1 MLAVMACPEQR
12 LPRNAA
18 RPVRVAVLG
27 AGGGMAGSGRGPTPD
42 LDVWFAP
49 HPRHSKRRLL

>member
-27 AGGGMAGSGRGPTPD
+27 AGGGMAGSGRGPTPG
-42 LDVWFAP
+42 LG
-49 HPRHSKRRLL
+49 RLVRASSPTFEASST